1 MEVLH
6 DEEAHRFTIA
16 LENNLQAFVEYR
28 RMDGAI
34 DLCHTYVSP
43 ETRER
48 GLAEKVVE
56 AAFRYAQKNNLQ
68 VIPSCSYVS
77 GRFLQKRTE
86 FLSLVR
92 NP

>member
-6 DEEAHRFTIA
+6 DEAARRFTIP
-16 LENNLQAFVEYR
+16 LKEGLQAFVEYKR
-28 RMDGAI
+28 VGRAI

-56 AAFRYAQKNNLQ
+56 AAFQYAQKNNLK

-77 GRFLQKRTE
+77 GRFLEKRKE
-86 FLSLVR
+86 FLPLVGMV
-92 NP
+92 